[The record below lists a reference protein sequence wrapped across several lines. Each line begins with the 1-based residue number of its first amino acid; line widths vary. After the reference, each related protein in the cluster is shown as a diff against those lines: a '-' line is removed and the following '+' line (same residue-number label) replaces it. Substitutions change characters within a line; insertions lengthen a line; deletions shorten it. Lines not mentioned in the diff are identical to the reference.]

1 MTQSRKFAFWPVL
14 LGLLAL
20 DCTTKEI
27 AVDQLSPAHVPHS
40 VIGDVVRFTLA
51 YNPDAAMGLSLGEYS
66 RVGFIALAAA
76 MLCGLVLYY
85 RRLPPGNNGVTT
97 LALALIG
104 GGAAGNLL
112 DRLRSSR
119 GVVDFIDIGVG
130 DVRFWTF
137 NIADAGVFC
146 GAMLMLLVL
155 SRADSDGVRLRGG
168 GDHEDHEE
176 HEKQQL

>member
-1 MTQSRKFAFWPVL
+1 MKQSRKFAFWPVL

-27 AVDQLSPAHVPHS
+27 AVDQLSPAYVPHS
-40 VIGDVVRFTLA
+40 VVGDIVRFTLA
-51 YNPDAAMGLSLGEYS
+51 YNPDAAMGLSLGAYS
-66 RVGFIALAAA
+66 RAGFIVLAGA

-85 RRLPPGNNGVTT
+85 RRLPPGSSGVTT

-137 NIADAGVFC
+137 NLADAGVFL
-146 GAMLMLLVL
+146 GAMLLLLVL
-155 SRADSDGVRLRGG
+155 SRADETGRLSVRGS
-168 GDHEDHEE
+168 DHEE
-176 HEKQQL
+176 HQEH

>member
-1 MTQSRKFAFWPVL
+1 MKLPRQFAFWPVL

-20 DCTTKEI
+20 DCTTKEL
-27 AVDQLSPAHVPHS
+27 AVDQLSPAYVPHS

-51 YNPDAAMGLSLGEYS
+51 YNPDAAMGLSLGAYS
-66 RVGFIALAAA
+66 RAGFILLAGV

-97 LALALIG
+97 VALALIG

-130 DVRFWTF
+130 DVRFCTF

-146 GAMLMLLVL
+146 GAMLLLLVL
-155 SRADSDGVRLRGG
+155 SRADSDGRYSGRGS
-168 GDHEDHEE
+168 DHEE
-176 HEKQQL
+176 HEELQP

>member
-1 MTQSRKFAFWPVL
+1 MKQSRKFAFWPVL

-51 YNPDAAMGLSLGEYS
+51 YNPGAAMGLSLGEYS
-66 RVGFIALAAA
+66 RAGFILLASA

-137 NIADAGVFC
+137 NLADAGAFC
-146 GAMLMLLVL
+146 GAMLLLLVL
-155 SRADSDGVRLRGG
+155 SRSEESGGPLGRRSDHR
-168 GDHEDHEE
+168 EHEE
-176 HEKQQL
+176 LQP

>member
-1 MTQSRKFAFWPVL
+1 MKLSRKFAFWPVL

-27 AVDQLSPAHVPHS
+27 AVDQLSPAYVPHS
-40 VIGDVVRFTLA
+40 VVGDIVRFTLA
-51 YNPDAAMGLSLGEYS
+51 YNPDAAMGLSLGAYS
-66 RVGFIALAAA
+66 RAGFIVLAGV

-85 RRLPPGNNGVTT
+85 RRLPPGNSGVTT

-137 NIADAGVFC
+137 NLADAGVFC

-155 SRADSDGVRLRGG
+155 SRAESAGGRSVGGSD
-168 GDHEDHEE
+168 HQE
-176 HEKQQL
+176 H

>member
-1 MTQSRKFAFWPVL
+1 M
-14 LGLLAL
+14 

-27 AVDQLSPAHVPHS
+27 AVDQLSPAYVPHS
-40 VIGDVVRFTLA
+40 VVGDVVRFTLA

-66 RVGFIALAAA
+66 RVGFIVLAVA

-85 RRLPPGNNGVTT
+85 RRLPPGNNGVATV
-97 LALALIG
+97 ALALIG

-137 NIADAGVFC
+137 NLADAGVFC
-146 GAMLMLLVL
+146 GAMLLLLVL
-155 SRADSDGVRLRGG
+155 SRADSDGRPSGQEAG
-168 GDHEDHEE
+168 
-176 HEKQQL
+176 

>member
-1 MTQSRKFAFWPVL
+1 MSLTRAFAFWPVL

-27 AVDQLSPAHVPHS
+27 AVDRLSPAYVPHS

-51 YNPDAAMGLSLGEYS
+51 YNPDAAMGLSLGPYS
-66 RVGFIALAAA
+66 RAGFILLAGV
-76 MLCGLVLYY
+76 MLVGLVVYS
-85 RRLPPGNNGVTT
+85 RRLPSGSNRVTAV
-97 LALALIG
+97 ALALIG

-119 GVVDFIDIGVG
+119 GVVDFIDIGLG

-137 NIADAGVFC
+137 NIADAGVFV
-146 GAMLMLLVL
+146 GTLLMLLIL
-155 SRADSDGVRLRGG
+155 LRQDPTGRRSGG
-168 GDHEDHEE
+168 
-176 HEKQQL
+176 

>member
-1 MTQSRKFAFWPVL
+1 MKQTRKLAFWPVL

-27 AVDQLSPAHVPHS
+27 AVDQLSPAYVPHS
-40 VIGDVVRFTLA
+40 VIGDVVRLTFA

-66 RVGFIALAAA
+66 RAGFILLAGA
-76 MLCGLVLYY
+76 MFCGLVLYY
-85 RRLPPGNNGVTT
+85 RRLPPGNNGATT

-137 NIADAGVFC
+137 NIADAGVFY
-146 GAMLMLLVL
+146 GAMLLLLVL
-155 SRADSDGVRLRGG
+155 SRSDETGRRSGRGSDNDG
-168 GDHEDHEE
+168 G
-176 HEKQQL
+176 

>member
-1 MTQSRKFAFWPVL
+1 MKQTRKFAFWPVL

-27 AVDQLSPAHVPHS
+27 AVDHLSPAHVPHS

-51 YNPDAAMGLSLGEYS
+51 YNPDAAMGLSLGAYS
-66 RVGFIALAAA
+66 RAGFILLAGV

-85 RRLPPGNNGVTT
+85 RKLPADNNGVTAV
-97 LALALIG
+97 ALALIG

-130 DVRFWTF
+130 DIRFWTF
-137 NIADAGVFC
+137 NLADAGVFC
-146 GAMLMLLVL
+146 GAMLLLLVL
-155 SRADSDGVRLRGG
+155 SRAEESEMPLGRGS
-168 GDHEDHEE
+168 DHEE
-176 HEKQQL
+176 H

>member
-1 MTQSRKFAFWPVL
+1 MKPSPKSTFWPVL

-20 DCTTKEI
+20 DCTAKEI
-27 AVDQLSPAHVPHS
+27 AVDQLSPAYVPHS

-51 YNPDAAMGLSLGEYS
+51 YNPEAAMGLSLGEYS
-66 RVGFIALAAA
+66 RFGFILLAGV

-85 RRLPPGNNGVTT
+85 RRLPAGNNGVTT
-97 LALALIG
+97 VALALIG

-137 NIADAGVFC
+137 NLADAGVFC
-146 GAMLMLLVL
+146 GAMLLLLVL
-155 SRADSDGVRLRGG
+155 SRADSDAKGSGQEAG
-168 GDHEDHEE
+168 
-176 HEKQQL
+176 

>member
-1 MTQSRKFAFWPVL
+1 ML

-27 AVDQLSPAHVPHS
+27 AVDQLSPAYVPHS
-40 VIGDVVRFTLA
+40 VVGDVVRFTLA

-66 RVGFIALAAA
+66 RVGFIVLAVA

-85 RRLPPGNNGVTT
+85 RRLPPGNNGVATV
-97 LALALIG
+97 ALALIG

-137 NIADAGVFC
+137 NLADAGVFC
-146 GAMLMLLVL
+146 GAMLLLLVL
-155 SRADSDGVRLRGG
+155 SRADSDGRPSGQEAG
-168 GDHEDHEE
+168 
-176 HEKQQL
+176 